1 MVGSKET
8 NGHRLVLIPECLI
21 RQYLWQVDSPPES
34 PTYEELAR
42 ILSPIVYMRT

>member
-8 NGHRLVLIPECLI
+8 NGHRLVLIPECPI
-21 RQYLWQVDSPPES
+21 RQYLWQVDRPLET

-42 ILSPIVYMRT
+42 ILSSVVYTRT